1 MTHRVDLFTPDPEA
15 QATNL
20 QYKRDE
26 RAAMMTEAI
35 ATGMRHA
42 TISPVDRQSELAYI
56 DNAKACEKAVLSVPF
71 ERPLLGMIISH
82 YTRGPG
88 VDVRKHVTTKLE
100 SSDVRKYI

>member
-1 MTHRVDLFTPDPEA
+1 MLLPVTHRVDLFTPDPEA

-56 DNAKACEKAVLSVPF
+56 DNTAFSQAFALS
-71 ERPLLGMIISH
+71 M
-82 YTRGPG
+82 
-88 VDVRKHVTTKLE
+88 
-100 SSDVRKYI
+100 